1 MMSKTETNGMQLH
14 TPIPLKTALA
24 CFLFATL
31 PVLAERQTITFPS
44 EDGLT
49 ITADLY
55 APHESPETPFL
66 ILCHQ
71 ARWSRGE
78 FLRIAPW
85 LNQLG
90 YNCMAVDLRAGKTIL
105 GIPNQTAQRAE
116 KENKNTACCAAEPD
130 ILAAV
135 KYARKNHADAKII
148 LVGSSYS
155 ASLALRIA
163 GEHPD
168 LIDGVAAFSP
178 GEFFTSENKSPDWT
192 EKAAAK
198 IKACPTLIAWA
209 NNEHEQWR
217 GIAEAIEC
225 EKLTVFVPQANGRHG
240 ARALWEESAT
250 SEEYR
255 RAFSNF
261 LAEHFPVPEN

>member
-1 MMSKTETNGMQLH
+1 MQLPG
-14 TPIPLKTALA
+14 TVAVKLALLCSLIA
-24 CFLFATL
+24 
-31 PVLAERQTITFPS
+31 VLSVRAERQTVTFPS
-44 EDGLT
+44 EDNLT

-78 FLRIAPW
+78 FLHIAPW

-90 YNCMAVDLRAGKTIL
+90 YNCMAVDMRAGKTIL
-105 GIPNQTAQRAE
+105 GIPNQTAHRAG
-116 KENKNTACCAAEPD
+116 KENKNTACGAAEPD

-135 KYARKNHADAKII
+135 NYARKNHADRKLI

-198 IKACPTLIAWA
+198 IKACPILIAWA

-217 GIAEAIEC
+217 GIAEAIDC
-225 EKLTVFVPQANGRHG
+225 EKLTVFIPEAGGRHG
-240 ARALWEESAT
+240 ARSLWEESET

-255 RAFSNF
+255 NAFTTF
-261 LAEHFPVPEN
+261 LAEHFPVHEN